1 MLLRLLLAT
10 HQVLLVWPTYVDLY
24 VRNLRISLR
33 FIIKKSINIK
43 SILIPSK
50 SCTFECDWLVKGLN
64 FAIEPLVFA
73 MK

>member
-10 HQVLLVWPTYVDLY
+10 HQVLLVWPIYVDLY
-24 VRNLRISLR
+24 IRNLRISLS

-50 SCTFECDWLVKGLN
+50 SYTFEYDWLVKGLN